1 MSSPTPVL
9 TPELFE
15 QHFVLRP
22 PYPWGEVVTAR
33 NRLRDL
39 KTAYEEME
47 KDKNKVVAYKDVLRN
62 SGRTMA
68 AAICVAAHLRRYSN
82 APDANQRFF
91 DGLSSLSIGLGLQS
105 LDETGRG
112 AEIERCFRDIGL
124 APEDLPSL
132 EISEDGK
139 ANNSAAWSAAIG
151 KLLQN
156 VNQAN
161 LPDLNDVRRNAWTSW
176 DARLSL
182 YRVRNVPPQPDIDYL
197 RCLAE
202 GSESGRILPAR
213 LDTVTLGQVTDA
225 LTTALASTV
234 SNPYPNVFAL
244 GLLALLGF
252 DLSSELVPRIPDDSV
267 GPFLSRSAVGGS
279 AQSPLRGL
287 LIVRVPTG
295 SLTNLWRIDPQTPTL
310 NTTAETFTNLFEG
323 KFDLRKYLGPR
334 LLGILLEVDR
344 AQTFRDEVNRCQ
356 RDLRR
361 LQGYLPNVKARL
373 LVSRL
378 VVDANSVP
386 TELRPAIV
394 SPVNQGDV
402 MKQIS

>member
-1 MSSPTPVL
+1 MSAATPIL

-33 NRLRDL
+33 KRLSDL

-47 KDKNKVVAYKDVLRN
+47 KDKNKVVAYKEVLKN
-62 SGRTMA
+62 SGRILA

-82 APDANQRFF
+82 APNANQRFLE
-91 DGLSSLSIGLGLQS
+91 GLSSLSTGLGLQS
-105 LDETGRG
+105 LDETSRG
-112 AEIERCFRDIGL
+112 TEIERCFRDIGL
-124 APEDLPSL
+124 APEDLPNL
-132 EISEDGK
+132 DISDDGK
-139 ANNSAAWSAAIG
+139 VNNSAAWSEAIG

-161 LPDLNDVRRNAWTSW
+161 LPDPNDMRRNAWTQW
-176 DARLSL
+176 EARLSA
-182 YRVRNVPPQPDIDYL
+182 YRVRNVAQPIDIDFL

-202 GSESGRILPAR
+202 GSEAGRILPAR

-244 GLLALLGF
+244 GLLAFLGF
-252 DLSSELVPRIPDDSV
+252 DLTSELLPRSPDDSV
-267 GPFLSRSAVGGS
+267 GSFLSRYSLGGGS

-287 LIVRVPTG
+287 LIIRVPAG

-310 NTTAETFTNLFEG
+310 NTTADAFTNLFEG
-323 KFDLRKYLGPR
+323 KFDLRKYLGSR
-334 LLGILLEVDR
+334 FLGILLEIDR
-344 AQTFRDEVNRCQ
+344 VQTFRDEVSRCQ
-356 RDLRR
+356 KDLKR

-373 LVSRL
+373 LVSRP
-378 VVDANSVP
+378 VVDANIVP
-386 TELRPAIV
+386 AELRPAIV
-394 SPVNQGDV
+394 SPANPGDA
-402 MKQIS
+402 MKIF